1 MCACSVMSLW
11 DPMDCSSLGS
21 SVHGIFQAR
30 IREWVAISYPRGS
43 SRPWDQTRIFCVS
56 ISVFTTWYCINNMLP
71 ETRVLKKCV
80 YLISLLKALGLSGLL
95 PTKILVNSGATEDRR
110 PRSNVRAYK
119 LFTTPGENKHW
130 NNSLIS
136 AKDEKHNYREA
147 DRVL

>member
-1 MCACSVMSLW
+1 
-11 DPMDCSSLGS
+11 
-21 SVHGIFQAR
+21 
-30 IREWVAISYPRGS
+30 
-43 SRPWDQTRIFCVS
+43 
-56 ISVFTTWYCINNMLP
+56 MLP